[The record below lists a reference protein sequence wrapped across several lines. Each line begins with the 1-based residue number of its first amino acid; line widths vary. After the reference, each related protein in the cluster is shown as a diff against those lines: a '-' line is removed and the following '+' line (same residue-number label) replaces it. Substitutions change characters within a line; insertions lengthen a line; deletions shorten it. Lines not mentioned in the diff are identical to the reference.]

1 MTIVGAGLAGWHA
14 ARELRAQGFDDTIT
28 VIGAEPRLP
37 YDRPPLSK
45 RFLRG
50 EVDEA
55 RLALS
60 DEAELTEVDAHWI
73 TGRHATRLDRRTRTV
88 ELDDGTAI
96 RSDGVVIATGARA
109 TTLPGLTGVAGV
121 HTLRTLADARALR
134 AALTEGTPRT
144 VVIGAGFIGAEVAAT
159 CHALGLPVT
168 VVEAAEVPLAR
179 VLGPTVGA
187 ICGELHRDHGVT
199 MHCGFG
205 VAGLRT
211 APYRRDGAGDGTRWK
226 APRTEGASRVTAVLG
241 RDGREL
247 AADVV
252 VVGIGSRPEVEWL
265 AGSGLDITD
274 GVGCDAVGA
283 TALPGVVAL
292 GDVARYADPRGGS
305 RRHEHW
311 TAAVEQA
318 PVAVRTLLTGRS
330 HGEGGTDPVPNRVP
344 YFWSDQY
351 STRVQLAGCPD
362 AADDLEVV
370 EGSFV
375 DRDFVAVYRRRGRLT
390 GVVAMNRG
398 RGFTR
403 LRRELRTATDRAV
416 ESSPA
421 AST

>member
-1 MTIVGAGLAGWHA
+1 MRAVTVVGAGLAGWHA
-14 ARELRAQGFDDTIT
+14 VRELRDQGFDGTIT
-28 VIGAEPRLP
+28 VIGAEPQRP

-50 EVDEA
+50 EI
-55 RLALS
+55 
-60 DEAELTEVDAHWI
+60 DEAELALADEAELAEVDAHWR
-73 TGRHATRLDRRTRTV
+73 TGRRAVRLDRHTRTV
-88 ELDDGTAI
+88 ELDDGTLIA
-96 RSDGVVIATGARA
+96 SDGVVIATGALAR
-109 TTLPGLTGVAGV
+109 TLPGLTDVAGV

-134 AALTEGTPRT
+134 TALTEGTPRT
-144 VVIGAGFIGAEVAAT
+144 VVIGAGFVGAEVAAT

-168 VVEAAEVPLAR
+168 VVEALDVPLAR

-211 APYRRDGAGDGTRWK
+211 EPNRGDGAGGDTD
-226 APRTEGASRVTAVLG
+226 RTGSTRVTAVLG

-252 VVGIGSRPEVEWL
+252 VIGIGSRPAVDWL
-265 AGSGLDITD
+265 AGSGVDIAD
-274 GVGCDAVGA
+274 GVGCDAGGA

-292 GDVARYADPRGGS
+292 GDVARYADPAGGS

-330 HGEGGTDPVPNRVP
+330 RGESGTDPVPNRVP

-351 STRVQLAGCPD
+351 STRIQLAGHPD
-362 AADDLEVV
+362 ADDDLAVV
-370 EGSFV
+370 EGSFA
-375 DRDFVAVYRRRGRLT
+375 DRDFVSVYRRQGRLT

-398 RGFTR
+398 RCFTR
-403 LRRELRTATDRAV
+403 LRRELRAEVERAV